1 VEKHPYLF
9 QVVVYR
15 FCRVVFGLNAS
26 PFLLNATFRH
36 HVKRYEISDPGFVA
50 RLLDSFYVDDFVD
63 GGATKQESM
72 ELYQKTQS
80 LMAEGFKLR
89 KWLTNDSQVRAEM
102 AIETQIGDKQDVVT
116 EEHISYAK
124 SSVGP
129 EGVRM

>member
-1 VEKHPYLF
+1 VEVDSEGRDCLHFLWVEKHPYLF

-72 ELYQKTQS
+72 
-80 LMAEGFKLR
+80 
-89 KWLTNDSQVRAEM
+89 
-102 AIETQIGDKQDVVT
+102 VV
-116 EEHISYAK
+116 EYRIVS
-124 SSVGP
+124 
-129 EGVRM
+129 